1 MSGPG
6 GTAPGP
12 EIPEGLLGSPLQE
25 GRKVAKATGLM
36 SILTVLSRLLG
47 VLRDMG
53 QAAVL
58 GTGMAADAFTIA
70 FIIPNILRRLF
81 GESTV
86 SAAFVPTYTESLVNQ
101 GEAEARKLGRKVV
114 TFVASALLV
123 VVALGMLLAPVLA
136 RIFAPGFIDVPGKLE
151 LTTGLLRV
159 LFPYIFFV
167 GTAAVYMGILNSHRH
182 FLSPALAPVLFNVCA
197 IAGLFVLGRKFFPQM
212 PVWGYA
218 LGATAGGLLQLAV
231 QLPAARNRG
240 FRFTPD
246 FHWRDRRFLRVLG
259 LAVPALVGLVA
270 AEVNILVDQLI
281 ASLLEPG
288 SVAALSYGSRIMHV
302 PLGVFAVALSTALLP
317 TLSRQTALG
326 KVSEARQSL
335 SAATMTLAMVL
346 IPAALCLALLSGPLV
361 RVILARGAF
370 SYRSVLLTST
380 ALSFYSGA
388 LLFTGGVRITVPV
401 FYALKDTRTPVKIAL
416 ACMGLNII
424 LNALLTW
431 LFIATRLAR
440 PLAGL
445 AAASSISALAN
456 FLLLRLSLR
465 RRLGPG
471 KGPGTQSY
479 AAMAVAFILTGGGL
493 LVARGIVQSASEGSF
508 LSGILVLLGVCTI
521 SLVLFSVCFLLLG
534 GRRARTAFEVFRG
547 RGA

>member
-1 MSGPG
+1 MSEPTGSNPE
-6 GTAPGP
+6 A
-12 EIPEGLLGSPLQE
+12 EIPEELLGSPSQE
-25 GRKVAKATGLM
+25 GRKVARATGLM

-86 SAAFVPTYTESLVNQ
+86 SAAFVPTYTDSLVNR
-101 GEAEARKLGRKVV
+101 GETTARELGRKVV
-114 TFVASALLV
+114 TFVASALLLLV
-123 VVALGMLLAPVLA
+123 VLGMVFAPVLA
-136 RIFAPGFIDVPGKLE
+136 RIFAPGFVEVPGKIE
-151 LTTGLLRV
+151 LTTGLLRI

-167 GTAAVYMGILNSHRH
+167 GTGAVYMGILNSHRH

-197 IAGLFVLGRKFFPQM
+197 IAGLFVLGRKFFPQV

-218 LGATAGGLLQLAV
+218 IGATAGGLLQLAV
-231 QLPAARNRG
+231 QLPAARAKG
-240 FRFTPD
+240 FSFAPD
-246 FHWRDRRFLRVLG
+246 FRWRDSRFLRVLG
-259 LAVPALVGLVA
+259 LAVPALIGLVA

-326 KVSEARQSL
+326 KVSEARRSL
-335 SAATMTLAMVL
+335 SAATKILAMVL
-346 IPAALCLALLSGPLV
+346 IPAALCLAMLAGPLV
-361 RVILARGAF
+361 SVILARGAF
-370 SYRSVLLTST
+370 SQRSVLLTST
-380 ALSFYSGA
+380 ALSFYAGA

-424 LNALLTW
+424 LNVLLTW
-431 LFIATRLAR
+431 LFITTRLAR

-445 AAASSISALAN
+445 AAASSVSALVN
-456 FLLLRLSLR
+456 FLLLRLSLKKR
-465 RRLGPG
+465 IGAGP
-471 KGPGTQSY
+471 GPGTRTYVST
-479 AAMAVAFILTGGGL
+479 ALAFLITGGGL
-493 LVARGIVQSASEGSF
+493 MLVRESVRSAAAGSF
-508 LSGILVLLGVCTI
+508 LVGVLVLLAVCAL
-521 SLVLFSVCFLLLG
+521 SVVLFSGCFLLFA
-534 GRRARTAFEVFRG
+534 GRRALSALEVLRRRG
-547 RGA
+547 T